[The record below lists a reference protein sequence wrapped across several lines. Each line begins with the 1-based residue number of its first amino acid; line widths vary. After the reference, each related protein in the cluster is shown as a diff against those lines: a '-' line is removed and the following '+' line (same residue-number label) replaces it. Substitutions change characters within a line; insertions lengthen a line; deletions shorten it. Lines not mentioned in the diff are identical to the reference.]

1 MKMKHLAGVA
11 AAACALAAVGA
22 SAGPSQLDAKL
33 TYNGQTRALDHIL
46 VLQYGNEE
54 GLESGPKLRI
64 LLSDREIPLGVAGGA
79 TSSRAQTYARQAG
92 FTAVLITADP
102 TGRDRG
108 ASASLLHTP
117 GMDPRSFVSASSTDA
132 FRALQVT
139 RERASGALSFDNT
152 TMKLAAKFDAPV
164 TANTVTASLTGPAA
178 LASPPVKALA
188 AYRAALRKA
197 DLETAGKFATAARM
211 KTLRDYRA
219 QAGEQA
225 FRDAVAAAVGDD
237 LAKTVKR
244 LIVRGA
250 SASVVLEGK
259 EVDELVQE
267 ADGWKVD

>member
-1 MKMKHLAGVA
+1 MKMKHLAVA
-11 AAACALAAVGA
+11 AMACSLATVGA
-22 SAGPSQLDAKL
+22 SAGPNQLDARL
-33 TYNGQTRALDHIL
+33 TYNGQTRALGHIL

-64 LLSDREIPLGVAGGA
+64 FLSDREIPPGVAGGA
-79 TSSRAQTYARQAG
+79 TSSRAQAYARQAG
-92 FTAVLITADP
+92 FTAVMITADP
-102 TGRDRG
+102 TGQDRG
-108 ASASLLHTP
+108 ASASLLNTS
-117 GMDPRSFVSASSTDA
+117 GMDPRSFVSASSSDA
-132 FRALQVT
+132 FSALQVT
-139 RERASGALSFDNT
+139 RERASGALSFDST

-164 TANTVTASLTGPAA
+164 TANPITASLTGAAA

-188 AYRAALRKA
+188 AYRAALKKA

-225 FRDAVAAAVGDD
+225 FRAAVMGVDDD
-237 LAKTVKR
+237 LAKTIKR
-244 LIVRGA
+244 VIVRGT

-267 ADGWKVD
+267 PDGWKVD